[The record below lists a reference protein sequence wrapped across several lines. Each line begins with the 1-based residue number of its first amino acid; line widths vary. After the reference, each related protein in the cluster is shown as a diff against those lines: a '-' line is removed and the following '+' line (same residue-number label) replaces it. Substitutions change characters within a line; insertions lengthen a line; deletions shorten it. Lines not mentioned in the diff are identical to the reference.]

1 MSATVNP
8 GYQLSIKLSPEALTV
23 EHLKAHKAEFGQMI
37 SAIVIALI
45 ADVYN
50 TSDDEP
56 SKITDKQVT
65 VICDRLKRSM
75 NELKPSMEI
84 AKKLT
89 KEKMTPYADWTKL
102 IKSEVQKNQPEV
114 YQALCDQR
122 IQQLSQIRG
131 DHFILA
137 NLIKFTQPTKD

>member
-8 GYQLSIKLSPEALTV
+8 CYLTIKLSPEALTV
-23 EHLKAHKAEFGQMI
+23 EHLKSHKVEFMQMI
-37 SAIVIALI
+37 SSVVVALI

-50 TSDDEP
+50 TSNTEP
-56 SKITDKQVT
+56 SKMTDKQVT

-75 NELKPSMEI
+75 NELQPSLEI

-89 KEKMTPYADWTKL
+89 KDKMIPYADWTKF
-102 IKSEVQKNQPEV
+102 IKAEIAKEQPEV
-114 YQALCDQR
+114 YQTLCDQR
-122 IQQLSQIRG
+122 IQQLSKIRG

-137 NLIKFTQPTKD
+137 NLIKFIPPSNS